1 MLEMF
6 SKFQQ
11 QFQTSYYAVEIHHKA
26 LTTDSPT
33 AFSFSSE
40 TGEALSGRVLTSFK
54 PAVHHPRVL
63 QHGTMCHSWHPLDCG
78 QELAS
83 RCGFALSTW
92 ETVGKGLN

>member
-1 MLEMF
+1 ML

-40 TGEALSGRVLTSFK
+40 TGEALSGGVLRLSNLLPTTLVCYSTGQCATGGILW
-54 PAVHHPRVL
+54 PAAK
-63 QHGTMCHSWHPLDCG
+63 SWLPG
-78 QELAS
+78 V
-83 RCGFALSTW
+83 ALP
-92 ETVGKGLN
+92 

>member
-33 AFSFSSE
+33 DFSFSSE
-40 TGEALSGRVLTSFK
+40 TGEALSGPVLRLSN
-54 PAVHHPRVL
+54 L
-63 QHGTMCHSWHPLDCG
+63 
-78 QELAS
+78 
-83 RCGFALSTW
+83 LSTTLVCYSTGHCV
-92 ETVGKGLN
+92 TVGILWIAAKSWLPGVALP